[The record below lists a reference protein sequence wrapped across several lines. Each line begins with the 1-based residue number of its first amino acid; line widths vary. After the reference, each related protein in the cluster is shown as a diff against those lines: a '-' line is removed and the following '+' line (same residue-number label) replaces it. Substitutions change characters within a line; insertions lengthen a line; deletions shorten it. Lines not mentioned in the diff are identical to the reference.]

1 MKYNG
6 VIQRKFALLDKYLLE
21 IQKHTKDISLDAFM
35 KNKILIAAI
44 ERYLQIMVEV
54 VIDVAERVLA
64 IHDAGPAATAN
75 EAIEKLVKLTVLK
88 SPEPYTTMIKFRN
101 VLVHEYEE
109 IDPKIIFEI
118 VSQHLDDF
126 RLFRN
131 EIDNG

>member
-1 MKYNG
+1 M
-6 VIQRKFALLDKYLLE
+6 
-21 IQKHTKDISLDAFM
+21 
-35 KNKILIAAI
+35 
-44 ERYLQIMVEV
+44 
-54 VIDVAERVLA
+54 
-64 IHDAGPAATAN
+64 
-75 EAIEKLVKLTVLK
+75 
-88 SPEPYTTMIKFRN
+88 MIKFRN